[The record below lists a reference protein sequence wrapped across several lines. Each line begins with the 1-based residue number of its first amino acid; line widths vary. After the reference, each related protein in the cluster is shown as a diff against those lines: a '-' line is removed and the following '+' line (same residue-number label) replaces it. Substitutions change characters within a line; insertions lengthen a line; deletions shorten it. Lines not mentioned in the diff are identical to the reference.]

1 MDHRRRSACN
11 TAYTLTCK
19 MQVKSLVSESEV
31 KQPDIKDYI
40 MSEETKPAYGL
51 VQINITNQEEFME
64 RYAQHV
70 FPILA
75 AWGIEMIAGST
86 SPITKE
92 GSFTGNWSAVLRFP
106 SMAVAEEWYVSD
118 DYAPYRDLRMNELT
132 DSGSLVFIEG
142 M

>member
-1 MDHRRRSACN
+1 
-11 TAYTLTCK
+11 
-19 MQVKSLVSESEV
+19 
-31 KQPDIKDYI
+31 

-51 VQINITNQEEFME
+51 VQINIKNQEEFME

-75 AWGIEMIAGST
+75 AWGIEMIAGSPM
-86 SPITKE
+86 PITKE
-92 GSFTGNWSAVLRFP
+92 GSFAGNWAAVLRFP
-106 SMAVAEEWYVSD
+106 SMAVAEEWYASE